1 MSKVIE
7 QGPAPMGGFQPT
19 GNYGV
24 DAAVD
29 TANGFVYLR
38 IHADKAKARQPGID
52 EKTGKAKV
60 YHMAASTG
68 GWTSING
75 TDLRVSL
82 NAGFKGL

>member
-1 MSKVIE
+1 MADKNTI
-7 QGPAPMGGFQPT
+7 PAFAPT
-19 GNYGV
+19 GNYGI

-29 TANGFVYLR
+29 SGNGFVYLR
-38 IHADKAKARQPGID
+38 LSTDKSKARAPGMD
-52 EKTGKAKV
+52 EKTGKPKV
-60 YHMAASTG
+60 YHMQASTG